1 MKYMKDFVQHFS
13 SFPVFTISDAR
24 LFLTDRGASREYVYL
39 LITNLL
45 RSGRIKKLKRGFYT
59 FRDDPMLAGFAF
71 SPSYH
76 GLQDALSLHNLWEQ
90 ETNTIIITPRR
101 VRSGMREILGGNVLV
116 RRINR
121 SMFFGFGS
129 MKYSDL
135 WINVSDI
142 EKTLIDF
149 IYFNEPLDKATIHA
163 MRGKI
168 DAEKMKQ
175 YLGRCPE
182 RVRAK
187 VLKLLGVKM

>member
-1 MKYMKDFVQHFS
+1 MKYMKDFTAHFS
-13 SFPVFTISDAR
+13 SFSVFTISDAR
-24 LFLTDRGASREYVYL
+24 LFLTDRGAGREYVYL

-101 VRSGMREILGGNVLV
+101 VRIGMREMLGGNVLV
-116 RRINR
+116 RKIGRP
-121 SMFFGFGS
+121 MFFGFES
-129 MKYSDL
+129 MRYGDL
-135 WINVSDI
+135 WINVSDV

-149 IYFNEPLDKATIHA
+149 IYFNEPLDGATLHA

-175 YLGRCPE
+175 YLVRCPE

-187 VLKLLGVKM
+187 VPKLLGIRM